1 MHLMSSAKLLIS
13 DCFLV
18 RAAAAARIVF
28 AIPHPISGPATRLLI
43 RNAFCDLRDMVGLEI
58 EEYRFSILRKKYNAP
73 LLTSMGDVFVQEE
86 RVVLSTFPVPCEAE
100 FLGAQHARCIPQNT
114 QVFIFVVQQFGI

>member
-1 MHLMSSAKLLIS
+1 MSSAKLLIS
-13 DCFLV
+13 DCLLLV

-43 RNAFCDLRDMVGLEI
+43 RNAFCDKRDTLGLEI
-58 EEYRFSILRKKYNAP
+58 EEYRFSIIRKKYNAP
-73 LLTSMGDVFVQEE
+73 LLPSMGDVCVQEE